1 MLRQLRLVMA
11 NTITSFICSLQTI
24 VSKREKDLLIDK
36 EPNSVAQKPNRRPP
50 NSTPQTLYLEI
61 LIPKPQSP
69 KEPLWSLA
77 VRKAQKAGSEPL
89 FGDCGLGILGVWVFG
104 V

>member
-1 MLRQLRLVMA
+1 MDEARYTMLRQLRLVMA

-36 EPNSVAQKPNRRPP
+36 EPNSVAQEPNRRPP

-61 LIPKPQSP
+61 LIPKQ
-69 KEPLWSLA
+69 EPLRPKSA
-77 VRKAQKAGSEPL
+77 ESRFRTIV
-89 FGDCGLGILGVWVFG
+89 LGTVG
-104 V
+104 